1 MLDIN
6 VIRNHPDKVK
16 QAIAHKHENAANID
30 QILELDTQRRSLIHA
45 CEQLK
50 SKRNEKSKE
59 VSELKKRGKDASGI
73 IEETK
78 KIGDDIKSLEEK
90 LKELEPQITN
100 LLLRIPNI
108 PAADVPI
115 GKDEN
120 DNVVVKTW
128 GQRKT
133 FDFNPLPHWEL
144 GRILNIL
151 DLERSSKISGSGF
164 ILLRGPGAK
173 LERALFCFM
182 LDTHTREHG
191 YTELFPPF
199 LVNRASMTG
208 TGQLPKL
215 EADMYR
221 TWHWGM
227 SYQHTAEQSLKSKE
241 EMLKEDV
248 YRTAADDLFLVPT
261 AEVPVTNIHRDE
273 ILTYKDLPIYY
284 TAYTPC
290 FRREAGSYGKDTRGI
305 IRVHQ
310 FNKVELV
317 KIVKPET
324 SYNELESLLGNAER
338 ILQLLGLEYRVVKL
352 CTGDM
357 SFAAAKCYDIEV
369 WAPGLGKFLE
379 VSSCSNFEDFQAR
392 RINIRFRDEDGKL
405 RFVHTLNGSGL
416 ALPRTVIA
424 ILETYQQKDGS
435 VIIPDVLQPYMGGIK
450 VITRQ

>member
-6 VIRNHPDKVK
+6 FIRNNPDKVK
-16 QAIAHKHENAANID
+16 QAIALKHEKAASID
-30 QILELDTQRRSLIHA
+30 QILEVDTQRRSMIHA

-59 VSELKKRGKDASGI
+59 VSELKKKGQDASKI

-78 KIGDDIKSLEEK
+78 KIGDDIKSFEEK
-90 LKELEPQITN
+90 QKELDTQITN

-115 GKDEN
+115 GKDEK
-120 DNVVVKTW
+120 DNVIVRAW

-133 FDFNPLPHWEL
+133 FDFTPLPHWEL
-144 GRILNIL
+144 GSILNIL
-151 DLERSSKISGSGF
+151 DTERASKISGSGF
-164 ILLRGPGAK
+164 ILLKGLGAK
-173 LERALFCFM
+173 LERALFSFM
-182 LDTHTREHG
+182 LDVHTRDHG

-199 LVNRASMTG
+199 LVNRTSMTG

-215 EADMYR
+215 EEDM
-221 TWHWGM
+221 
-227 SYQHTAEQSLKSKE
+227 
-241 EMLKEDV
+241 

-273 ILTYKDLPIYY
+273 ILSYKDLPIYY

-317 KIVKPET
+317 KLVKPET
-324 SYNELESLLGNAER
+324 SYDELESLLGSAEK
-338 ILQLLGLEYRVVKL
+338 ILQLLGLEYRVAKL
-352 CTGDM
+352 STGDM

-369 WAPGLGKFLE
+369 WAPGVGKFLE

-424 ILETYQQKDGS
+424 LLETYQQKDGS
-435 VIIPDVLQPYMGGIK
+435 IVIPDILQPYMGGIK
-450 VITRQ
+450 VITK

>member
-6 VIRNHPDKVK
+6 FIRNNPDKVK
-16 QAIAHKHENAANID
+16 QAIALKHENAASID
-30 QILELDTQRRSLIHA
+30 QILEVDIQRRSMIHA

-59 VSELKKRGKDASGI
+59 VSELKKKGQDASKI

-78 KIGDDIKSLEEK
+78 KIGDDIKSIEEK
-90 LKELEPQITN
+90 QKELDSQITN
-100 LLLRIPNI
+100 LMLRIPNI

-115 GKDEN
+115 GKDEK
-120 DNVVVKTW
+120 DNVIVRAW
-128 GQRKT
+128 GQRTT
-133 FDFNPLPHWEL
+133 FDFTPLPHWEL
-144 GRILNIL
+144 GSILSIL
-151 DLERSSKISGSGF
+151 DAERASKISGSGF
-164 ILLRGPGAK
+164 ILLKGLGAK
-173 LERALFCFM
+173 LERALFSFM
-182 LDTHTREHG
+182 LDVHTRDHG
-191 YTELFPPF
+191 YTEVFPPF
-199 LVNRASMTG
+199 LVNRTSMTG

-215 EADMYR
+215 EEDMYR
-221 TWHWGM
+221 T
-227 SYQHTAEQSLKSKE
+227 A
-241 EMLKEDV
+241 V
-248 YRTAADDLFLVPT
+248 DDLFLVPT

-273 ILTYKDLPIYY
+273 TLSYKDLPIYY

-317 KIVKPET
+317 KLVKPET
-324 SYNELESLLGNAER
+324 SYDELESLLGNAEK
-338 ILQLLGLEYRVVKL
+338 ILQLLGLEYRVAKL
-352 CTGDM
+352 STGDM

-369 WAPGLGKFLE
+369 WAPGVGKFLE

-424 ILETYQQKDGS
+424 LLETYQQKDGS
-435 VIIPDVLQPYMGGIK
+435 IVIPDILKPYMGGIK
-450 VITRQ
+450 VIAK

>member
-6 VIRNHPDKVK
+6 FIRNNPDKIK
-16 QAIAHKHENAANID
+16 QAIANKHENAASID
-30 QILELDTQRRSLIHA
+30 EILELDVQRRSTIYA

-50 SKRNEKSKE
+50 SKRNERSKA
-59 VSELKKRGKDASGI
+59 VNELKKKGQDASGI

-78 KIGDDIKSLEEK
+78 KIGDEIKSSEEK
-90 LKELEPQITN
+90 LKGLEFQMNN

-108 PAADVPI
+108 PSTDTPI
-115 GKDEN
+115 GKDEK

-128 GQRKT
+128 GNRKV
-133 FDFNPLPHWEL
+133 FDFTPLPHWEL
-144 GRILNIL
+144 GSILDIL

-164 ILLRGPGAK
+164 ILLKGLGAK
-173 LERALFCFM
+173 LERALFSFM
-182 LDTHTREHG
+182 LDLHTREHG

-199 LVNRASMTG
+199 LVNRTAMTG

-215 EADMYR
+215 EEDMYR
-221 TWHWGM
+221 T
-227 SYQHTAEQSLKSKE
+227 A
-241 EMLKEDV
+241 V
-248 YRTAADDLFLVPT
+248 DDLFLVPT

-273 ILTYKDLPIYY
+273 IFSYKDLPVYY

-317 KIVKPET
+317 KLVRPET
-324 SYNELESLLGNAER
+324 SYHELELLVGNAEKV
-338 ILQLLGLEYRVVKL
+338 LQLLGLEYRIVKL

-369 WAPGLGKFLE
+369 WSPGLDKFLE
-379 VSSCSNFEDFQAR
+379 VSSCSNFEDFQSR
-392 RINIRFRDEDGKL
+392 RINMRFRDEDGKIG
-405 RFVHTLNGSGL
+405 FVHTLNGSGL

-424 ILETYQQKDGS
+424 LLETYQQKDGS
-435 VIIPDVLQPYMGGIK
+435 IVIPDVLYPYMSGIK
-450 VITRQ
+450 VIDKKEFK

>member
-6 VIRNHPDKVK
+6 LIRSNPDKVK
-16 QAIAHKHENAANID
+16 QAIAHKRENAAGID
-30 QILELDTQRRSLIHA
+30 QILELDVQRRSLIHT

-50 SKRNEKSKE
+50 NKRNEKSKE
-59 VSELKKRGKDASGI
+59 VSELKKKGQDASII

-78 KIGDDIKSLEEK
+78 KIGDEIKSYEEK
-90 LKELEPQITN
+90 IVGLESQINN
-100 LLLRIPNI
+100 LMLRIPNI

-120 DNVVVKTW
+120 DNVVVKSW
-128 GQRKT
+128 GTRKE
-133 FDFNPLPHWEL
+133 FDFTPLPHWEL
-144 GRILNIL
+144 GSLLNIL

-164 ILLRGPGAK
+164 ILLRGLGAK
-173 LERALFCFM
+173 LERALFSFM
-182 LDTHTREHG
+182 LDIHTTQHG

-199 LVNRASMTG
+199 LVNRTTMTG

-215 EADMYR
+215 EEDMYR
-221 TWHWGM
+221 T
-227 SYQHTAEQSLKSKE
+227 A
-241 EMLKEDV
+241 V
-248 YRTAADDLFLVPT
+248 DDLFLIPT

-273 ILTYKDLPIYY
+273 ILSYKDLPLYY

-317 KIVKPET
+317 KITKPET
-324 SYNELESLLGNAER
+324 SYNELDSLLGNAEK
-338 ILQLLGLEYRVVKL
+338 ILQLLGLEYRVSKL

-357 SFAAAKCYDIEV
+357 SFAAAKCYDIEI
-369 WAPGLGKFLE
+369 WAPGLGKYLE

-405 RFVHTLNGSGL
+405 RFVHTMNGSGL

-424 ILETYQQKDGS
+424 FLETYQQKDGS
-435 VIIPDVLQPYMGGIK
+435 VVIPNVLQSYMGGIK
-450 VITRQ
+450 IIACK

>member
-6 VIRNHPDKVK
+6 FIRNNPDKVK
-16 QAIAHKHENAANID
+16 QAIALKHENAASID
-30 QILELDTQRRSLIHA
+30 RILEVDTQRRSMIHA

-59 VSELKKRGKDASGI
+59 VSELKKKGQDASKI

-78 KIGDDIKSLEEK
+78 KIGDDIKSIEEK
-90 LKELEPQITN
+90 LKELDSQITN
-100 LLLRIPNI
+100 LMLRIPNI

-115 GKDEN
+115 GKDEK
-120 DNVVVKTW
+120 DNVIVRAW
-128 GQRKT
+128 GQRTT
-133 FDFNPLPHWEL
+133 FDFTPLPHWEL
-144 GRILNIL
+144 GSILNIL
-151 DLERSSKISGSGF
+151 DMERASKISGSGF
-164 ILLRGPGAK
+164 ILLKGLGAR
-173 LERALFCFM
+173 LERALFSFM
-182 LDTHTREHG
+182 LDVHTREHG

-199 LVNRASMTG
+199 LVNRTSMTG

-215 EADMYR
+215 EEDM
-221 TWHWGM
+221 
-227 SYQHTAEQSLKSKE
+227 
-241 EMLKEDV
+241 

-273 ILTYKDLPIYY
+273 ILSYKDLPICY

-317 KIVKPET
+317 KLVKPET
-324 SYNELESLLGNAER
+324 SYHELESLLGNAER
-338 ILQLLGLEYRVVKL
+338 ILQLLGLEYRVAKL
-352 CTGDM
+352 STGDM

-369 WAPGLGKFLE
+369 WAPGVNKFLE

-424 ILETYQQKDGS
+424 LLETYQQKDGS
-435 VIIPDVLQPYMGGIK
+435 IVIPDILQPYMGGIK
-450 VITRQ
+450 VITKK

>member
-6 VIRNHPDKVK
+6 FIRNNPDKVK
-16 QAIAHKHENAANID
+16 QAIDHKHENASNVD

-59 VSELKKRGKDASGI
+59 VSELKKNGHDASRI

-78 KIGDDIKSLEEK
+78 KIGDDVKSLEEK

-115 GKDEN
+115 GKDAS
-120 DNVVVKTW
+120 DNVIVKTW

-133 FDFNPLPHWEL
+133 FDFTPLPHWEL
-144 GRILNIL
+144 GRMLNIL
-151 DLERSSKISGSGF
+151 DMERSSKISGSGF
-164 ILLRGPGAK
+164 ILLKGLGAK
-173 LERALFCFM
+173 LERALYCFM
-182 LDTHTREHG
+182 LDLHTREHG

-199 LVNRASMTG
+199 LVNRTSMTG

-215 EADMYR
+215 EEDMYR
-221 TWHWGM
+221 TA
-227 SYQHTAEQSLKSKE
+227 T
-241 EMLKEDV
+241 
-248 YRTAADDLFLVPT
+248 DDLFLVPT

-273 ILTYKDLPIYY
+273 ILSYKDLPIYY

-317 KIVKPET
+317 KLVRPET
-324 SYNELESLLGNAER
+324 SYTELESLLANAEKV
-338 ILQLLGLEYRVVKL
+338 LQLLGLEYRVAKL
-352 CTGDM
+352 STGDM

-369 WAPGLGKFLE
+369 WAPGLDKFLE

-424 ILETYQQKDGS
+424 ILETYQQQDGT
-435 VIIPDVLQPYMGGIK
+435 VIIPEVLQPYMREIK
-450 VITRQ
+450 AITRQ

>member
-6 VIRNHPDKVK
+6 FIRNNPDKVK
-16 QAIAHKHENAANID
+16 QAIANKHENAASID
-30 QILELDTQRRSLIHA
+30 EILELDAQRRSMIYA

-50 SKRNEKSKE
+50 SKRNERSKE
-59 VSELKKRGKDASGI
+59 VSELKKKGQDASGI

-78 KIGDDIKSLEEK
+78 KIGDEIKSSEEK
-90 LKELEPQITN
+90 LKGLESQMNN
-100 LLLRIPNI
+100 LLLRIPNV
-108 PAADVPI
+108 PSADTPI
-115 GKDEN
+115 GKDEK
-120 DNVVVKTW
+120 DNVIVKTW
-128 GQRKT
+128 GNRKA
-133 FDFNPLPHWEL
+133 FDFTPLPHWEL

-164 ILLRGPGAK
+164 ILLKGLGAK
-173 LERALFCFM
+173 LERALFNFM
-182 LDTHTREHG
+182 LDLHTREHG

-199 LVNRASMTG
+199 LVNRMSMTG

-215 EADMYR
+215 EEDMYR
-221 TWHWGM
+221 T
-227 SYQHTAEQSLKSKE
+227 A
-241 EMLKEDV
+241 V
-248 YRTAADDLFLVPT
+248 DDLFLVPT

-273 ILTYKDLPIYY
+273 IFPYKDLPVYY

-317 KIVKPET
+317 KLVRPET
-324 SYNELESLLGNAER
+324 SYHELELLVGNAEKV
-338 ILQLLGLEYRVVKL
+338 LQLLGLEYRVAKL

-369 WAPGLGKFLE
+369 WAPGLNKFLE

-392 RINIRFRDEDGKL
+392 RINVRFRDEDGKM
-405 RFVHTLNGSGL
+405 RFVHTLNGSGV

-424 ILETYQQKDGS
+424 LLETYQQKNGS
-435 VIIPDVLQPYMGGIK
+435 IVIPDVLHPYMGGIN
-450 VITRQ
+450 VIDKKEFT

>member
-6 VIRNHPDKVK
+6 FIRNNPDKIK
-16 QAIAHKHENAANID
+16 QAIANKHENAASID
-30 QILELDTQRRSLIHA
+30 EILELDVQRRSTIYA

-50 SKRNEKSKE
+50 SKRNERSKA
-59 VSELKKRGKDASGI
+59 VNELKKKGQDASGI

-78 KIGDDIKSLEEK
+78 KIGDEIKSSEEK
-90 LKELEPQITN
+90 LKGLESQMNN

-108 PAADVPI
+108 PSTDTPV
-115 GKDEN
+115 GKDEK

-128 GQRKT
+128 GNRKV
-133 FDFNPLPHWEL
+133 FDFTPLPHWEL
-144 GRILNIL
+144 GSILDIL

-164 ILLRGPGAK
+164 ILLKGLGAK
-173 LERALFCFM
+173 LERALFSFM
-182 LDTHTREHG
+182 LDLHTREHG

-199 LVNRASMTG
+199 LVNRTAMTG

-215 EADMYR
+215 EEDMYR
-221 TWHWGM
+221 T
-227 SYQHTAEQSLKSKE
+227 A
-241 EMLKEDV
+241 V
-248 YRTAADDLFLVPT
+248 DDLFLVPT

-273 ILTYKDLPIYY
+273 IFSYKDLPVYY

-317 KIVKPET
+317 KLVRPET
-324 SYNELESLLGNAER
+324 SYHELELLVGNAEKV
-338 ILQLLGLEYRVVKL
+338 LQLLGLEYRIVKL

-369 WAPGLGKFLE
+369 WSPGLDKFLE
-379 VSSCSNFEDFQAR
+379 VSSCSNFEDFQSR
-392 RINIRFRDEDGKL
+392 RINVRFRDENGKIG
-405 RFVHTLNGSGL
+405 FVHTLNGSGL

-424 ILETYQQKDGS
+424 LLETYQQKDGS
-435 VIIPDVLQPYMGGIK
+435 IVIPDVLYPYMSGIK
-450 VITRQ
+450 VIDKKEFK

>member
-6 VIRNHPDKVK
+6 FIRNNPDKVK
-16 QAIAHKHENAANID
+16 QAIALKHENAASID
-30 QILELDTQRRSLIHA
+30 QILEVDTQRRAMIHA

-59 VSELKKRGKDASGI
+59 VSELKKKGQDASQI

-78 KIGDDIKSLEEK
+78 KIGDDIKSIEEK
-90 LKELEPQITN
+90 QKELDTQITN
-100 LLLRIPNI
+100 LMLRIPNI

-115 GKDEN
+115 GKDEK
-120 DNVVVKTW
+120 DNVIVRAW

-133 FDFNPLPHWEL
+133 FDFTPLPHWEL
-144 GRILNIL
+144 GSILNIL
-151 DLERSSKISGSGF
+151 DMERASKISGSGF
-164 ILLRGPGAK
+164 ILLKGLGAK
-173 LERALFCFM
+173 LERALFSFM
-182 LDTHTREHG
+182 LDVHTRDHG
-191 YTELFPPF
+191 YTEVFPPF
-199 LVNRASMTG
+199 LVNRTSMTG

-215 EADMYR
+215 EEDM
-221 TWHWGM
+221 
-227 SYQHTAEQSLKSKE
+227 
-241 EMLKEDV
+241 

-273 ILTYKDLPIYY
+273 ILSYKDLPICY

-317 KIVKPET
+317 KLVRPET

-338 ILQLLGLEYRVVKL
+338 ILQLLGLEYRVAKL
-352 CTGDM
+352 STGDM

-369 WAPGLGKFLE
+369 WAPGVGKFLE

-392 RINIRFRDEDGKL
+392 RTNIRFRDEDGKL

-424 ILETYQQKDGS
+424 LLETYQQKDGS
-435 VIIPDVLQPYMGGIK
+435 IEIPDILQPYMGGIK
-450 VITRQ
+450 VIAK

>member
-1 MLDIN
+1 MLDLN
-6 VIRNHPDKVK
+6 FIRNNPDKVK
-16 QAIAHKHENAANID
+16 QAIANKHENAANVD
-30 QILELDTQRRSLIHA
+30 QILEIDAQRRSMLHA

-59 VSELKKRGKDASGI
+59 VSELKKKGQDASRI

-78 KIGDDIKSLEEK
+78 KIGDDIKSFEEK
-90 LKELEPQITN
+90 LNGLEPQINN

-115 GKDEN
+115 GKDEK
-120 DNVVVKTW
+120 DNVVVRSW

-133 FDFNPLPHWEL
+133 FDFTPLPHWEL
-144 GRILNIL
+144 GSILNIL
-151 DLERSSKISGSGF
+151 DLERSSKITGSGF
-164 ILLRGPGAK
+164 ILLKGLGAK
-173 LERALFCFM
+173 LERALFSFM
-182 LDTHTREHG
+182 LDIHTREHG

-215 EADMYR
+215 EEDM
-221 TWHWGM
+221 
-227 SYQHTAEQSLKSKE
+227 
-241 EMLKEDV
+241 

-273 ILTYKDLPIYY
+273 ILSNKDLPIYY

-324 SYNELESLLGNAER
+324 SYNELESLLGNAEK
-338 ILQLLGLEYRVVKL
+338 ILQLLGLEYRVAKL
-352 CTGDM
+352 STGDM

-369 WAPGLGKFLE
+369 WAPGVGKFLE

-392 RINIRFRDEDGKL
+392 RINIRFRDENGKL

-424 ILETYQQKDGS
+424 LLETYQQKDGS
-435 VIIPDVLQPYMGGIK
+435 IIVPDVLQPYMGGIK
-450 VITRQ
+450 VITKK

>member
-6 VIRNHPDKVK
+6 FIRNNPDRVK
-16 QAIAHKHENAANID
+16 QAIVHKHENAANVD

-59 VSELKKRGKDASGI
+59 VSELKKKGHDASHI

-78 KIGDDIKSLEEK
+78 KIGDDIKSIEEK

-115 GKDEN
+115 GKDAN
-120 DNVVVKTW
+120 DNVIVKTW
-128 GQRKT
+128 GHRKT
-133 FDFNPLPHWEL
+133 FDFTPLPHWEL

-164 ILLRGPGAK
+164 ILLKGLGAK

-182 LDTHTREHG
+182 LDLHTREHG

-199 LVNRASMTG
+199 LVNRTSMTG

-215 EADMYR
+215 EEDMYR
-221 TWHWGM
+221 T
-227 SYQHTAEQSLKSKE
+227 A
-241 EMLKEDV
+241 V
-248 YRTAADDLFLVPT
+248 DDLFLVPT

-273 ILTYKDLPIYY
+273 ILSYKELPIYY

-317 KIVKPET
+317 KLVKPET
-324 SYNELESLLGNAER
+324 SYDELESLLANAEKV
-338 ILQLLGLEYRVVKL
+338 LQLLGLEYRVAKL
-352 CTGDM
+352 STGDM

-369 WAPGLGKFLE
+369 WAPGSDKFLE

-435 VIIPDVLQPYMGGIK
+435 ITIPDVLQPYMGGIK
-450 VITRQ
+450 VIARQ

>member
-6 VIRNHPDKVK
+6 VIRNYPDKVK
-16 QAIAHKHENAANID
+16 QAIINKHETSANID
-30 QILELDTQRRSLIHA
+30 LILELDTQHRSMIFA

-59 VSELKKRGKDASGI
+59 VNTLKKSGKDASSL
-73 IEETK
+73 IEETRN
-78 KIGDDIKSLEEK
+78 IGDEIKSIEEN
-90 LKELEPQITN
+90 LHGMDAQIKD

-108 PAADVPI
+108 PADDVPV
-115 GKDEN
+115 GKDAN
-120 DNVVVKTW
+120 DNEIVKSW
-128 GQRKT
+128 GERKS
-133 FDFNPLPHWEL
+133 FDFPPLPHWEL
-144 GRILNIL
+144 GTHLNIL
-151 DLERSSKISGSGF
+151 DMERSSKITGSGF
-164 ILLRGPGAK
+164 ILLKGLGAR
-173 LERALFCFM
+173 LERALFSLM
-182 LDTHTREHG
+182 LDVHTRDHG
-191 YTELFPPF
+191 YTELFTPF
-199 LVNRASMTG
+199 MVNRTSMTG

-215 EADMYR
+215 EDDMYQIP
-221 TWHWGM
+221 
-227 SYQHTAEQSLKSKE
+227 S
-241 EMLKEDV
+241 
-248 YRTAADDLFLVPT
+248 DDLFLVPT

-273 ILTYKDLPIYY
+273 ILSFKELPLYY

-317 KIVKPET
+317 KLVRPET
-324 SYNELESLLGNAER
+324 SYQELEMLLGNAEK
-338 ILQLLGLEYRVVKL
+338 ILQILGLEYRIAKL

-369 WAPGLGKFLE
+369 WAPGLNKHLE

-392 RINIRFRDEDGKL
+392 RMNIRYRGEDNKL

-435 VIIPDVLQPYMGGIK
+435 IAIPEVLQPYMGGVK
-450 VITRQ
+450 VIAKKA

>member
-6 VIRNHPDKVK
+6 FIRNNPDKIK
-16 QAIAHKHENAANID
+16 QAIANKHENAASID
-30 QILELDTQRRSLIHA
+30 EILELDVQRRSTIYA

-50 SKRNEKSKE
+50 SKRNERSKA
-59 VSELKKRGKDASGI
+59 VNELKKKGQDASGI

-78 KIGDDIKSLEEK
+78 KIGDEIKSSEEK
-90 LKELEPQITN
+90 LKGLESQMNN

-108 PAADVPI
+108 PSTDTPV
-115 GKDEN
+115 GKDEK

-128 GQRKT
+128 GNRKV
-133 FDFNPLPHWEL
+133 FDFTPLPHWEL
-144 GRILNIL
+144 GSILDIL

-164 ILLRGPGAK
+164 ILLKGLGAK
-173 LERALFCFM
+173 LERALFSFM
-182 LDTHTREHG
+182 LDLHTREHG

-199 LVNRASMTG
+199 LVNRTAMTG

-215 EADMYR
+215 EEDMYR
-221 TWHWGM
+221 T
-227 SYQHTAEQSLKSKE
+227 A
-241 EMLKEDV
+241 V
-248 YRTAADDLFLVPT
+248 DDLFLVPT

-273 ILTYKDLPIYY
+273 IFSYKDLPVYY

-317 KIVKPET
+317 KLVRPET
-324 SYNELESLLGNAER
+324 SYHELELLVGNAEKV
-338 ILQLLGLEYRVVKL
+338 LQLLGLEYRIVKL

-369 WAPGLGKFLE
+369 WSPGLDKFLE
-379 VSSCSNFEDFQAR
+379 VSSCSNFEDFQSR
-392 RINIRFRDEDGKL
+392 RINVRFRDEDGKIG
-405 RFVHTLNGSGL
+405 FVHTLNGSGL

-424 ILETYQQKDGS
+424 LLETYQQKDGS
-435 VIIPDVLQPYMGGIK
+435 IVIPDVLYPYMSGIK
-450 VITRQ
+450 VIDKKEFK

>member
-6 VIRNHPDKVK
+6 FIRNNPDRVK
-16 QAIAHKHENAANID
+16 QAIAHKQENASSVD
-30 QILELDTQRRSLIHA
+30 QILDLDTQRRSLIHA

-59 VSELKKRGKDASGI
+59 VSELKKKGQDASRI

-78 KIGDDIKSLEEK
+78 KIGDDIKSMEER
-90 LKELEPQITN
+90 LKELEPHITN

-108 PAADVPI
+108 PAADVPV
-115 GKDEN
+115 GKDAN
-120 DNVVVKTW
+120 DNVIVKTW
-128 GQRKT
+128 GQRKI
-133 FDFNPLPHWEL
+133 FDFTPLPHWEL
-144 GRILNIL
+144 GGILNIL

-164 ILLRGPGAK
+164 ILLKGLGAK
-173 LERALFCFM
+173 LERALFNFM
-182 LDTHTREHG
+182 LDLHTREHG

-199 LVNRASMTG
+199 LVNRTSMTG

-215 EADMYR
+215 EDDMYR
-221 TWHWGM
+221 T
-227 SYQHTAEQSLKSKE
+227 SP
-241 EMLKEDV
+241 
-248 YRTAADDLFLVPT
+248 DDLFLVPT

-273 ILTYKDLPIYY
+273 ILSPKNLPVCY

-317 KIVKPET
+317 KLVRPET
-324 SYNELESLLGNAER
+324 SYDELESLLGNAEKV
-338 ILQLLGLEYRVVKL
+338 LQLLGLEYRVAKL
-352 CTGDM
+352 STGDM

-369 WAPGLGKFLE
+369 WAPGVGKFLE

-435 VIIPDVLQPYMGGIK
+435 IAIPDVLQPYMGGIK
-450 VITRQ
+450 VIARQ

>member
-1 MLDIN
+1 MLDLN
-6 VIRNHPDKVK
+6 FIRNNPDKVK
-16 QAIAHKHENAANID
+16 QAIALKHENAASID
-30 QILELDTQRRSLIHA
+30 RILEVDIQRRSMIHA

-59 VSELKKRGKDASGI
+59 VSELKKKGQDASKI

-78 KIGDDIKSLEEK
+78 KIGDDIKSIEEK
-90 LKELEPQITN
+90 LKELDTQITN
-100 LLLRIPNI
+100 LMLRIPNI

-115 GKDEN
+115 GKDEK
-120 DNVVVKTW
+120 DNVVVKSW

-133 FDFNPLPHWEL
+133 FDFTPLPHWEL
-144 GRILNIL
+144 GSILNIL
-151 DLERSSKISGSGF
+151 DTERASKISGSGF
-164 ILLRGPGAK
+164 ILLKGLGAR
-173 LERALFCFM
+173 LERALFSFM
-182 LDTHTREHG
+182 LDVHTRDHG

-199 LVNRASMTG
+199 LVTRTTMTG

-215 EADMYR
+215 EEDM
-221 TWHWGM
+221 
-227 SYQHTAEQSLKSKE
+227 
-241 EMLKEDV
+241 

-273 ILTYKDLPIYY
+273 ILSYKDLPICY

-317 KIVKPET
+317 KLVKPET
-324 SYNELESLLGNAER
+324 SYHELESLLGNAER
-338 ILQLLGLEYRVVKL
+338 ILQLLGLEYRVAKL
-352 CTGDM
+352 STGDM

-369 WAPGLGKFLE
+369 WAPGVNKFLE

-424 ILETYQQKDGS
+424 LLETYQQKDGS
-435 VIIPDVLQPYMGGIK
+435 IVIPDILQPYMGGIK
-450 VITRQ
+450 VITK

>member
-6 VIRNHPDKVK
+6 FIRNNPDKVK
-16 QAIAHKHENAANID
+16 QAIANKHENAASID
-30 QILELDTQRRSLIHA
+30 QILEVDTQRRSMIHA

-50 SKRNEKSKE
+50 SKRNEHSKE
-59 VSELKKRGKDASGI
+59 VSELKKKGQDASKI

-78 KIGDDIKSLEEK
+78 KIGDDIKSIEEK
-90 LKELEPQITN
+90 LKELDAQITN
-100 LLLRIPNI
+100 LMLRIPNV

-115 GKDEN
+115 GKDER
-120 DNVVVKTW
+120 DNVIVKAW

-133 FDFNPLPHWEL
+133 FDFTPLPHWEL
-144 GRILNIL
+144 GSILNIL
-151 DLERSSKISGSGF
+151 DTERASKISGSGF
-164 ILLRGPGAK
+164 ILLKGLGAK
-173 LERALFCFM
+173 LERALFSFM
-182 LDTHTREHG
+182 LDVHTRDHG

-199 LVNRASMTG
+199 LVNRTTMTG

-215 EADMYR
+215 EEDM
-221 TWHWGM
+221 
-227 SYQHTAEQSLKSKE
+227 
-241 EMLKEDV
+241 

-273 ILTYKDLPIYY
+273 ILSFKELPIYY

-317 KIVKPET
+317 KLVRPET
-324 SYNELESLLGNAER
+324 SYDELELLLGNAER
-338 ILQLLGLEYRVVKL
+338 ILQLLGLEYRVAKL
-352 CTGDM
+352 STGDM

-369 WAPGLGKFLE
+369 WAPGLNKFLE

-424 ILETYQQKDGS
+424 LLETYQQKDGS

-450 VITRQ
+450 VIAK

>member
-6 VIRNHPDKVK
+6 FIRNNPDKVK
-16 QAIAHKHENAANID
+16 QAIALKHENAASID
-30 QILELDTQRRSLIHA
+30 QLLEVDTQRRSMIHA

-59 VSELKKRGKDASGI
+59 VSELKKKGQDASRI

-78 KIGDDIKSLEEK
+78 KIGDDIKSIEEK
-90 LKELEPQITN
+90 QKDLDSQITN
-100 LLLRIPNI
+100 LMLRIPNI

-115 GKDEN
+115 GKDEK
-120 DNVVVKTW
+120 DNVIVKAW

-133 FDFNPLPHWEL
+133 FDFTPLPHWEL
-144 GRILNIL
+144 GSILNIL
-151 DLERSSKISGSGF
+151 DPERASKISGSGF
-164 ILLRGPGAK
+164 ILLKGLGAK
-173 LERALFCFM
+173 LERALFSFM
-182 LDTHTREHG
+182 LDVHTSKHG

-199 LVNRASMTG
+199 LVNRTSMIG

-215 EADMYR
+215 EEDM
-221 TWHWGM
+221 
-227 SYQHTAEQSLKSKE
+227 
-241 EMLKEDV
+241 

-273 ILTYKDLPIYY
+273 ILSYKDLPIYY

-317 KIVKPET
+317 KLVKPET
-324 SYNELESLLGNAER
+324 SYDELESLLGNAER
-338 ILQLLGLEYRVVKL
+338 ILQLLGLEYRVAKL
-352 CTGDM
+352 STGDM

-369 WAPGLGKFLE
+369 WAPGVGKFLE

-392 RINIRFRDEDGKL
+392 RTNIRFRDEDGKL

-424 ILETYQQKDGS
+424 LLETYQQKDGS
-435 VIIPDVLQPYMGGIK
+435 IVIPDILQPYMGGIK
-450 VITRQ
+450 VITK

>member
-6 VIRNHPDKVK
+6 FIRNNPDKVK
-16 QAIAHKHENAANID
+16 QAIANKHENAANVD
-30 QILELDTQRRSLIHA
+30 QILEFDVQRRLLIHA

-50 SKRNEKSKE
+50 NKRNEKSKE
-59 VSELKKRGKDASGI
+59 VSELKKKGQDASGI

-78 KIGDDIKSLEEK
+78 KIGDEIKSYEEK
-90 LKELEPQITN
+90 IVGLESQINN
-100 LLLRIPNI
+100 LMLRIPNI

-115 GKDEN
+115 GKDEK
-120 DNVVVKTW
+120 DNVVVKSW
-128 GQRKT
+128 GTRKE
-133 FDFNPLPHWEL
+133 FDFTPLPHWEL
-144 GRILNIL
+144 GSLLNIL

-164 ILLRGPGAK
+164 ILLRGLGAK
-173 LERALFCFM
+173 LERALFSFM
-182 LDTHTREHG
+182 LDIHTTQHG

-199 LVNRASMTG
+199 LVNRTTMTG

-215 EADMYR
+215 EEDMYR
-221 TWHWGM
+221 T
-227 SYQHTAEQSLKSKE
+227 A
-241 EMLKEDV
+241 V
-248 YRTAADDLFLVPT
+248 DDLFLIPT

-273 ILTYKDLPIYY
+273 ILSYKDLPLYY

-317 KIVKPET
+317 KITKPET
-324 SYNELESLLGNAER
+324 SYNELESLLGNAEK
-338 ILQLLGLEYRVVKL
+338 ILQLLGLEYRVSKL

-369 WAPGLGKFLE
+369 WAPGVGKFLE

-405 RFVHTLNGSGL
+405 RFVHTMNGSGL

-424 ILETYQQKDGS
+424 FLETYQQKDGS
-435 VIIPDVLQPYMGGIK
+435 VVIPDVLQSYMGGIK
-450 VITRQ
+450 VIACK

>member
-6 VIRNHPDKVK
+6 FIRNNPDRVK
-16 QAIAHKHENAANID
+16 QAIAHKQENASSVD
-30 QILELDTQRRSLIHA
+30 QILDLDTQRRSLIHA

-59 VSELKKRGKDASGI
+59 VSELKKKGQDASRI

-78 KIGDDIKSLEEK
+78 KIGDDIKSMEER
-90 LKELEPQITN
+90 LKELEPHITN

-108 PAADVPI
+108 PAADVPV
-115 GKDEN
+115 GKDAN
-120 DNVVVKTW
+120 DNVIVKTW
-128 GQRKT
+128 GQRKI
-133 FDFNPLPHWEL
+133 FDFTPLPHWEL
-144 GRILNIL
+144 GGILNIL

-164 ILLRGPGAK
+164 ILLKGLGAK
-173 LERALFCFM
+173 LERALFNFM
-182 LDTHTREHG
+182 LDLHTREHG

-199 LVNRASMTG
+199 LVNRTSMTG

-215 EADMYR
+215 EDDMYR
-221 TWHWGM
+221 T
-227 SYQHTAEQSLKSKE
+227 SP
-241 EMLKEDV
+241 
-248 YRTAADDLFLVPT
+248 DDLFLVPT

-273 ILTYKDLPIYY
+273 ILSPKNFPVCY

-317 KIVKPET
+317 KLVRPET
-324 SYNELESLLGNAER
+324 SYDELESLLGNAEKV
-338 ILQLLGLEYRVVKL
+338 LQLLGLEYRVAKL
-352 CTGDM
+352 STGDM

-369 WAPGLGKFLE
+369 WAPGVGKFLE

-435 VIIPDVLQPYMGGIK
+435 IAIPDVLQPYMGGIK
-450 VITRQ
+450 VIARQ

>member
-6 VIRNHPDKVK
+6 FIRNNPDKVK
-16 QAIAHKHENAANID
+16 QAIALKHENAASID
-30 QILELDTQRRSLIHA
+30 QILEVDTQRRAMIHA

-59 VSELKKRGKDASGI
+59 VSELKKKGQDASQI

-78 KIGDDIKSLEEK
+78 KIGDDIKSIEEK
-90 LKELEPQITN
+90 QKELDSQITN
-100 LLLRIPNI
+100 LMLRIPNI

-115 GKDEN
+115 GKDEK
-120 DNVVVKTW
+120 DNVIVRAW

-133 FDFNPLPHWEL
+133 FDFTPLPHWEL
-144 GRILNIL
+144 GSILNIL
-151 DLERSSKISGSGF
+151 DMERASKISGSGF
-164 ILLRGPGAK
+164 ILLKGLGAK
-173 LERALFCFM
+173 LERALFSFM
-182 LDTHTREHG
+182 LDVHTRDHG
-191 YTELFPPF
+191 YTEVFPPF
-199 LVNRASMTG
+199 LVNRTSMTG

-215 EADMYR
+215 EEDM
-221 TWHWGM
+221 
-227 SYQHTAEQSLKSKE
+227 
-241 EMLKEDV
+241 

-273 ILTYKDLPIYY
+273 ILSYKDLPICY

-317 KIVKPET
+317 KLVRPET

-338 ILQLLGLEYRVVKL
+338 ILQLLGLEYRVAKL
-352 CTGDM
+352 STGDM

-369 WAPGLGKFLE
+369 WAPGVGKFLE

-424 ILETYQQKDGS
+424 LLETYQQKDGS
-435 VIIPDVLQPYMGGIK
+435 IVIPDILQPYMGGIK
-450 VITRQ
+450 VIAK

>member
-6 VIRNHPDKVK
+6 FIRNNPDKVK

-59 VSELKKRGKDASGI
+59 VSELKKRGQDASGI

-78 KIGDDIKSLEEK
+78 KIGDDIKSFEEK

-133 FDFNPLPHWEL
+133 FDFSPLPHWEL

-164 ILLRGPGAK
+164 ILLKGPGAK

-199 LVNRASMTG
+199 LVNRTSMTG

-215 EADMYR
+215 EEDMYR
-221 TWHWGM
+221 T
-227 SYQHTAEQSLKSKE
+227 AI
-241 EMLKEDV
+241 
-248 YRTAADDLFLVPT
+248 DDLFLVPT

-273 ILTYKDLPIYY
+273 ILSYKDLPIYY

-317 KIVKPET
+317 KIVKPEA
-324 SYNELESLLGNAER
+324 SYNEIESLLGNAER
-338 ILQLLGLEYRVVKL
+338 ILQLLGLEYRVAKL

-369 WAPGLGKFLE
+369 WAPGTGKFLE

-392 RINIRFRDEDGKL
+392 RMNIRFRDEDGKL

-424 ILETYQQKDGS
+424 LLETYQQKDGT
-435 VIIPDVLQPYMGGIK
+435 VIIPDILKPYMGGMK
-450 VITRQ
+450 VIGRR